1 MTRLLCAVAIAFLA
15 GSSVRAQDAEDKKAK
30 KEEATLR
37 QVQGRVVDND
47 DKPIVGAIVHLKDL
61 RTLQMR
67 SYITKDNG
75 EYHFTSLK
83 LDDDYEIEATNR
95 NMTSGVKKISTFDTR
110 KILVEN
116 LKANKPEKKQ

>member
-1 MTRLLCAVAIAFLA
+1 MTRFYCAVAIVFLL
-15 GSSVRAQDAEDKKAK
+15 GSTSRAQEDDKKSK

-37 QVQGRVVDND
+37 QVQGTVSNTDG
-47 DKPIVGAIVHLKDL
+47 KPIVGAIVHLKDL
-61 RTLQMR
+61 RTLQIR
-67 SYITKDNG
+67 SYITRDNG

-116 LKANKPEKKQ
+116 LKTNKPEKKQ